1 MSSSGPAAARLAAF
15 AARRSAFSLSTSESS
30 AISCRAGCTAERN
43 DHESSRYEPQRVTQ
57 RPPSSSHCQDG
68 GQVGAEEGRQ
78 VGKGIGSR
86 FCVSK
91 CSNDYGVLSSRG
103 KSVALGVC
111 IICNPGVQAPS
122 LAVGNALPRA
132 SGGGNTFS
140 VGAKLHVTSFI
151 PPQNSSY
158 SKTTVYTRE
167 CNT

>member
-1 MSSSGPAAARLAAF
+1 M
-15 AARRSAFSLSTSESS
+15 
-30 AISCRAGCTAERN
+30 
-43 DHESSRYEPQRVTQ
+43 TQ

-151 PPQNSSY
+151 PLKIQVIQRLLYILVS
-158 SKTTVYTRE
+158 VTRRALQVMVQLYDVGTIPYLIVSGRVHT
-167 CNT
+167 CKYIIIPINNDL